1 MRGQR
6 SREVPVTQLLLLLA
20 VVIWGST
27 FVASKICLGVM
38 SPIQLVAGRFLIAA
52 PALYLVARL
61 RGASFRLGAHKK
73 VLFLAVALFS
83 FHYLLQT
90 WALEFTTATN
100 SGWLITVSPLAIA
113 LLAALFLREPTPPA
127 VGIVLASLGIVL
139 LVSKGDLRSL
149 GALSSMGDLMVLAS
163 TFTWAVFTIITRNPS
178 RCLDPVVVT
187 FVMTVPLA
195 ASALVLPLVVDR
207 WTAWSDLGFETSLA
221 LVFLGLAGVAL
232 AQWFWQRGVAK
243 LGAAQAGLFLYLEP
257 LATTALAVP
266 YLGEPFGPVSA
277 VGGLLV
283 VLGVFLARR
292 S

>member
-1 MRGQR
+1 
-6 SREVPVTQLLLLLA
+6 VTQLLLLLA

-100 SGWLITVSPLAIA
+100 SGWLITVAPLTIA
-113 LLAALFLREPTPPA
+113 LLAALFLREPAPPA
-127 VGIVLASLGIVL
+127 MGILVASLGILL

-149 GALSSMGDLMVLAS
+149 GTLSSVGDFMVLAS

-178 RCLDPVVVT
+178 RALDPVVVT

-195 ASALVLPLVVDR
+195 ASALVLPLLLDR
-207 WTAWSDLGFETSLA
+207 WTAWSDLGLETLLA
-221 LVFLGLAGVAL
+221 LLFLGLAGVAL

-266 YLGEPFGPVSA
+266 YLGEPFGPVTA

-283 VLGVFLARR
+283 ILGVFLARR

>member
-1 MRGQR
+1 
-6 SREVPVTQLLLLLA
+6 VTQLLLLLA

-100 SGWLITVSPLAIA
+100 SGWLITVAPLTIA
-113 LLAALFLREPTPPA
+113 LLAALFLREPAPPA
-127 VGIVLASLGIVL
+127 MGILVASLGILL

-149 GALSSMGDLMVLAS
+149 GTLSSVGDFMVLAS

-178 RCLDPVVVT
+178 RALDPVVVT

-195 ASALVLPLVVDR
+195 ASALVLPLLLDR
-207 WTAWSDLGFETSLA
+207 WTAWSDLGLETLLA
-221 LVFLGLAGVAL
+221 LLFLGLAGVAL

-266 YLGEPFGPVSA
+266 YLGEPFGPVTT

-283 VLGVFLARR
+283 ILGVFLARR

>member
-1 MRGQR
+1 M
-6 SREVPVTQLLLLLA
+6 TQLLLLIT
-20 VVIWGST
+20 VIIWGST
-27 FVASKICLGVM
+27 FVASKICLSVM

-52 PALYLVARL
+52 PALFLVARL
-61 RGASFRLGAHKK
+61 RGASFQLGAHKK
-73 VLFLAVALFS
+73 VLLLAVVLFS

>member
-1 MRGQR
+1 
-6 SREVPVTQLLLLLA
+6 VTQLLLLVA
-20 VVIWGST
+20 VIIWGST
-27 FVASKICLGVM
+27 FVASKICLSVM

-73 VLFLAVALFS
+73 VLLLAVALFS

-100 SGWLITVSPLAIA
+100 SGWLITVAPLTIA
-113 LLAALFLREPTPPA
+113 LLAALFLREPAPPA
-127 VGIVLASLGIVL
+127 VGILVASLGIVL

-149 GALSSMGDLMVLAS
+149 GTLSSVGDFMVLAS

-178 RCLDPVVVT
+178 RSLDPVVVT

-195 ASALVLPLVVDR
+195 ASAPVLPLVLDR
-207 WTAWSDLGFETSLA
+207 WTAWSDLGLETLLA
-221 LVFLGLAGVAL
+221 LLFLGLAGVAL

>member
-1 MRGQR
+1 M
-6 SREVPVTQLLLLLA
+6 
-20 VVIWGST
+20 IWGST

-52 PALYLVARL
+52 PALFLVARL

-73 VLFLAVALFS
+73 VLLLAAALFS

-100 SGWLITVSPLAIA
+100 SGWLITVAPLTIA
-113 LLAALFLREPTPPA
+113 LLAALFLREPAPPA
-127 VGIVLASLGIVL
+127 MGILVASLGILL

-149 GALSSMGDLMVLAS
+149 GTLSSVGDFMVLAS

-178 RCLDPVVVT
+178 RSLDPVVVT

-195 ASALVLPLVVDR
+195 ASALVLPLVLDR
-207 WTAWSDLGFETSLA
+207 WTAWSDLGLETSFA

-266 YLGEPFGPVSA
+266 YLGEPFGPVTA

-283 VLGVFLARR
+283 ILGVFLARR

>member
-1 MRGQR
+1 
-6 SREVPVTQLLLLLA
+6 VTQLLLLLA
-20 VVIWGST
+20 VMIWGST
-27 FVASKICLGVM
+27 FVASKICLSVM

-52 PALYLVARL
+52 PALFLVARL

-73 VLFLAVALFS
+73 VLLLAVVIFS

-100 SGWLITVSPLAIA
+100 SGWLITVAPLTIA
-113 LLAALFLREPTPPA
+113 LLAALFLREPAPPA
-127 VGIVLASLGIVL
+127 VGILVASLGIVL

-149 GALSSMGDLMVLAS
+149 GALSSVGDFMVLAS

-178 RCLDPVVVT
+178 RSLDPVVVT

-195 ASALVLPLVVDR
+195 ASALVLPLVLDR
-207 WTAWSDLGFETSLA
+207 WTAWSDLGLETLLA
-221 LVFLGLAGVAL
+221 LLFLGLAGVAL

-266 YLGEPFGPVSA
+266 YLGEPFGPVTA

-283 VLGVFLARR
+283 ILGVFLARR
-292 S
+292 R